1 MAPFKSSLAKSVG
14 KLLGVSK
21 ETDLS
26 LRGDVQSTRR
36 ITPIVTFDTLVIMV
50 AGGGAGG
57 GGANGADGGGG
68 GGGEV
73 KFGPLTL
80 QSEASYV
87 FRAGDGGPAPGNNT
101 PTGENGTGTPSF
113 ISSPLFTTVTAQ
125 GGGGGGTGGSN
136 VPPNGGYGAPGGSG
150 GGGGGDGT
158 AGSHN
163 QPGGSSTAAPAT
175 DPDYYSFTGYGNA
188 GGIGGEDG
196 GGGGGAAPGGTGA
209 SGAAGAAGDGIAG
222 KTIDDFAYPLIQPAV
237 PSPIQPTFGPQVGP
251 GGYFGG
257 GGCMGGEGTEPAN
270 RHPNGG
276 GGGGPGN
283 SNNPGTEL
291 TGGGGAGRESSNP
304 GGNGGA
310 GVIIMRVPTSNAPQV
325 TVPGGVT
332 SVAPGNGYKYFLF
345 SGVATTSYPVSVA
358 PG

>member
-14 KLLGVSK
+14 KLLGVYK

-26 LRGDVQSTRR
+26 LRGATQSSRR
-36 ITPIVTFDTLVIMV
+36 IPPTVLYDTLVVMV

-57 GGANGADGGGG
+57 GNANGADGGGG

-73 KFGPLTL
+73 KFGPLKL
-80 QSEASYV
+80 ESSGAYV

-101 PTGENGTGTPSF
+101 STGENGNGTPSF

-125 GGGGGGTGGSN
+125 GGGGGGCGGSN
-136 VPPNGGYGAPGGSG
+136 APPGGGAPGGSG
-150 GGGGGDGT
+150 GGGGGDGDS
-158 AGSHN
+158 GDSHP
-163 QPGGSSTAAPAT
+163 QPGGTSTAAPAT
-175 DPDYYSFTGYGNA
+175 DPNYYSFNGFGFP

-196 GGGGGAAPGGTGA
+196 GGGGGGGGAGEPGVDGTARDGV
-209 SGAAGAAGDGIAG
+209 SG
-222 KTIDDFAYPLIQPAV
+222 KRLDDFPYPLIEPAV
-237 PSPIQPTFGPQVGP
+237 PSPLRPTVGPQIGP
-251 GGYFGG
+251 LAYFGG

-291 TGGGGAGRESSNP
+291 TGGGGAGIE
-304 GGNGGA
+304 GGTAAGNGGC
-310 GVIIMRVPTSNAPQV
+310 GVIIMRIPASNSPVV

-332 SVAPGNGYKYFLF
+332 SATPGNGYKYFLF
-345 SGVATTSYPVSVA
+345 SGVSTTSYPVSLN

>member
-1 MAPFKSSLAKSVG
+1 MAPFKSTLAKSVG
-14 KLLGVSK
+14 KLLGVYR
-21 ETDLS
+21 EPDLS
-26 LRGDVQSTRR
+26 LRGATQNSRR
-36 ITPIVTFDTLVIMV
+36 IIPITTYDTLVIMV

-80 QSEASYV
+80 QSAASYV

-101 PTGENGTGTPSF
+101 PTGENGNGTPSF

-136 VPPNGGYGAPGGSG
+136 AAPGFGAPGGSG
-150 GGGGGDGT
+150 GGGGGDG
-158 AGSHN
+158 GS
-163 QPGGSSTAAPAT
+163 PGDHDQDGGAKTAADAT
-175 DPDYYSFTGYGNA
+175 SPYYSFQGYGGE
-188 GGIGGEDG
+188 GGKGGEDG
-196 GGGGGAAPGGTGA
+196 GGGGGANPSTGSNGSDGVARDGA
-209 SGAAGAAGDGIAG
+209 SG
-222 KTIDDFAYPLIQPAV
+222 KSIDDFAYPLIQPAV

-257 GGCMGGEGTEPAN
+257 GGCQGGEGQEPAN

-291 TGGGGAGRESSNP
+291 TGGGGAGYESSNP

-310 GVIIMRVPTSNAPQV
+310 GVIIMRIPASNAPQV

-358 PG
+358 PGA